1 MKWLI
6 LLGLLSMVVV
16 FVGAR
21 YRRQIQTG
29 IYLWRMFRK
38 MRQTGKTVGSSTAG
52 EKRINESGN
61 AKNVPL
67 VRCAKCGKWIPQTAA
82 LNLRSK
88 TFFCSS
94 NCLENA
100 VKVG

>member
-6 LLGLLSMVVV
+6 LLLFIAVVGILIAV
-16 FVGAR
+16 R

-29 IYLWRMFRK
+29 IYLYRMFRK
-38 MRQTGKTVGSSTAG
+38 MRQMGKGSDKQIDRKETAG
-52 EKRINESGN
+52 D
-61 AKNVPL
+61 VPL
-67 VRCAKCGKWIPQTAA
+67 VRCAKCGKWTPQTKA

-88 TFFCSS
+88 IFYCSS

-100 VKVG
+100 VKV